1 MSRGGARPG
10 AGRKPMPD
18 KEKKVRIYVPQSVK
32 DAADKM
38 RAQGSRVEDFLQETF
53 DRLEAEGLLPIPGP
67 GMKLERTEDGVLLR
81 IPCRKT
87 K

>member
-1 MSRGGARPG
+1 
-10 AGRKPMPD
+10 MPD

-53 DRLEAEGLLPIPGP
+53 DRLDAEGLLPIPGP
-67 GMKLERTEDGVLLR
+67 GIKLERTQDGVTFY

>member
-18 KEKKVRIYVPQSVK
+18 KEKKVRIYVPQAVK

-38 RAQGSRVEDFLQETF
+38 RAQGSMMDDLLRDFFNRIE
-53 DRLEAEGLLPIPGP
+53 EEGILPIPGEDVRI
-67 GMKLERTEDGVLLR
+67 KRTDEGVTFY